1 MALCEFVHNDN
12 IYERFC
18 FYELSNL
25 DVAISL
31 GSFCY
36 FKWANNIVVV
46 LNSLIKQ
53 RCLENQV
60 KLRGSFCMGMC
71 PSEEVSIKIADDMF
85 SVNPNEIAEFFET
98 KIKRWLES

>member
-1 MALCEFVHNDN
+1 M
-12 IYERFC
+12 
-18 FYELSNL
+18 

-98 KIKRWLES
+98 KIKGWLES